1 MIKSVFSKIFRLN
14 NTTTKKDFSNN
25 NNNNNNYNDGINIST
40 ISYFQSFASVSD
52 NNDEYYNTCIPSLS
66 SSSSSTNDINTN
78 NNNNNYFK
86 SQYQQNNQN
95 NQNPGQC
102 IYISPSCIR
111 YSNSLLNDAI
121 IRINEN
127 DINEISKQI
136 LDSNNVPPKLQ
147 IVLHDGNY
155 YSINNS
161 SLQIYKQLEKLG
173 IITHVQADLLPL
185 NTIPSSIRD
194 NLLSND
200 ESFDES
206 LNDSELDMVTNFT
219 NHEEAIFDETYE
231 FGECEKCAESENDS
245 IIENETEEH
254 ESFEKELETV
264 ANTELGNDNDE
275 AEENIDSE
283 EMQSLLLKY

>member
-14 NTTTKKDFSNN
+14 NNQTKKDFSNISNN
-25 NNNNNNYNDGINIST
+25 NNNNNNNDDGINIST

-52 NNDEYYNTCIPSLS
+52 NNDEYLNTSLPSLS
-66 SSSSSTNDINTN
+66 SSSSSTNEFN
-78 NNNNNYFK
+78 NSNPYKDNFK
-86 SQYQQNNQN
+86 SQYQQNNQT
-95 NQNPGQC
+95 NQNPGQF
-102 IYISPSCIR
+102 IYINPSCIR
-111 YSNSLLNDAI
+111 YSNSLLNDTI

-147 IVLHDGNY
+147 IVLYDGNY

-194 NLLSND
+194 NLLSNGIKL
-200 ESFDES
+200 F
-206 LNDSELDMVTNFT
+206 LYF
-219 NHEEAIFDETYE
+219 Y
-231 FGECEKCAESENDS
+231 
-245 IIENETEEH
+245 
-254 ESFEKELETV
+254 
-264 ANTELGNDNDE
+264 
-275 AEENIDSE
+275 
-283 EMQSLLLKY
+283 

>member
-14 NTTTKKDFSNN
+14 NKTTKKDFSNN

-40 ISYFQSFASVSD
+40 ISYFQSSASVSD
-52 NNDEYYNTCIPSLS
+52 NNDEYYNTSVPSLS
-66 SSSSSTNDINTN
+66 SSSSSTNEINN
-78 NNNNNYFK
+78 NYNNNNNYFK

-102 IYISPSCIR
+102 IYINPSCIH
-111 YSNSLLNDAI
+111 YSNSLLNDTI

-136 LDSNNVPPKLQ
+136 LDSNHVPPKLQ

-155 YSINNS
+155 YSLNNS

-185 NTIPSSIRD
+185 HLIPSSIRD
-194 NLLSND
+194 NLLSNGKLIK
-200 ESFDES
+200 SS
-206 LNDSELDMVTNFT
+206 
-219 NHEEAIFDETYE
+219 
-231 FGECEKCAESENDS
+231 C
-245 IIENETEEH
+245 
-254 ESFEKELETV
+254 
-264 ANTELGNDNDE
+264 
-275 AEENIDSE
+275 
-283 EMQSLLLKY
+283 